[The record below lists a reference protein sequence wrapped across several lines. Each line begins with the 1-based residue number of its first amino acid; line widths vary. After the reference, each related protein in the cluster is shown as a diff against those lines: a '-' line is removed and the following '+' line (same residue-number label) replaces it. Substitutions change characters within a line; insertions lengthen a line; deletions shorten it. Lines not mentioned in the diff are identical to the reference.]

1 MMRSQT
7 TMGELVDAVEED
19 ASLHPVEK
27 ETSMTFSKADD
38 CASVYTEEAG
48 LMRRLL
54 RHPHFEIESLR
65 GIDGQQIA
73 PNDFDEGSITGVGG
87 TIPITALVVQTS
99 LRANSQH
106 SAVVPEG
113 VLRGD
118 RLTSEGKANADE
130 GDSMT

>member
-1 MMRSQT
+1 MMS
-7 TMGELVDAVEED
+7 ELVEEVEED
-19 ASLHPVEK
+19 ASLHSVEK
-27 ETSMTFSKADD
+27 ETTLNFTKVDD
-38 CASVYTEEAG
+38 RVSIYTEEAG

-65 GIDGQQIA
+65 GSKGKRIA
-73 PNDFDEGSITGVGG
+73 PNDFEQGPITGVKGSL
-87 TIPITALVVQTS
+87 PIAALVLQTS

-118 RLTSEGKANADE
+118 
-130 GDSMT
+130 